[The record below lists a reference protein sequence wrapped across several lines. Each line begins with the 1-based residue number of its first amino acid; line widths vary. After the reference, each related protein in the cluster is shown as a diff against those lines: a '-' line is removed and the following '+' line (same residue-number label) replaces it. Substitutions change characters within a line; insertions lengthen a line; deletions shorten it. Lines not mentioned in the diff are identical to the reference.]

1 MGILQFASVSD
12 HITVSVTHYTNCHDD
27 IHLHDD
33 SNEFRAIRED
43 WTHLQ
48 TEGLFLHYRRKLQVS
63 ILLSSVNSSQFI
75 FGKKGRNGE
84 KKKGGKGRKKGRG

>member
-27 IHLHDD
+27 LHLHDD

-48 TEGLFLHYRRKLQVS
+48 TEGLFLHHRRKFQVS
-63 ILLSSVNSSQFI
+63 MLFSSVNFSQF
-75 FGKKGRNGE
+75 FCKKGRNGE
-84 KKKGGKGRKKGRG
+84 KHLAFLDFFSNF